1 MKNILISSIF
11 IVLIIYFFWTYRL
24 WYFSDSFRL
33 IFFDVGQGDSILI
46 ITPKGS
52 TILVDGGPDTKV
64 LRGLGEILPFWRRK
78 IDLLIITHS
87 HDDHVT
93 GLIEVSKRYR
103 ILKVLHNNLNFN
115 TPVLSDLLKSFKKN
129 KITLINSEVGMFF
142 KLGNDCNLSVL
153 ASDKNLKVNEND
165 RSIVTML
172 SCLNKMVLLSG
183 DAGTE
188 VEKKLLENNSNIKTD
203 ILKISHHGSISAS
216 SQEFLI
222 SIKPKIAVVS
232 VGVNNRFNHPSPL
245 ILERLSKLNINLYQ
259 TAKLGLIE
267 FLASYS
273 VIKLVN

>member
-11 IVLIIYFFWTYRL
+11 IVLTIYFFWTYRV

-46 ITPKGS
+46 IAPKGL

-64 LRGLGEILPFWRRK
+64 LRGLGKVLPFWRRK
-78 IDLLIITHS
+78 IDLLVVTHS

-93 GLIEVSKRYR
+93 GLVEVSKRYR